1 MTASSDVTHP
11 IDRAQ
16 RLLTSDPLLAAD
28 LSLVALG
35 NTRGHR
41 SPPETEHYLE
51 ILSQAVMA
59 ASSCAVVAES
69 NVVEAMLAEG
79 KCDHLACA
87 ALLRLLVLD
96 EGVFTEDTRL
106 LGTIALFDRVAGGRL
121 YKAANI
127 VGKTQA
133 FEKRAA
139 LRNIV
144 ASHETALQNHID
156 SLGSLDALAAFRQQ
170 LSKLFKDQVT
180 QLAVQPFLP
189 GITIQTLNEVLAAVQ
204 AVANADEATALDA
217 SDAALGRCNALSTS
231 AASLGTVYARTLLG
245 GLSATLSALVRAD
258 VRRRGLADPAS
269 VRVEAVEKRYPFTHV
284 GAGLVIRLD
293 VINDGPGQAQE
304 LAIAVEGDDAVALE
318 EPGRDLGPFPPGT
331 RRIDF
336 RGRVARV
343 SSGEML
349 LVRLTWLDPDGSQR
363 EEEQLHEL
371 PAQAGDVPWDSL
383 EYEDPYPLE
392 AVTESERFVGR
403 QAVLHELTR
412 IVLGG
417 TPGNARIV
425 GQKRVGKTSIAYAL
439 AANVECVRP
448 GAYKFVFVQSGDF
461 NANTPDET
469 VKRLGEVLVA
479 GVRATDPRLA
489 GLKEPDFTGG
499 LAPLTELFAD
509 VAVLVPELR
518 FVLVLDE
525 FDAMPH
531 PELYEHGAVAGALF
545 QTLRSLGS
553 KPNLGFVLIGGERM
567 RFVIASHGQALNR
580 FRLVTVDYFDDEHY
594 SDYCALV
601 RDPVSGWLE
610 FDDAAVRLL
619 HTETAGNPWIT
630 KSVAGE
636 LFDRHRVARDSD
648 VRLDDAR
655 HAIDLAIP
663 RLGAT
668 SFQHFWDDA
677 IQGGLE
683 DQAQVSL
690 LRRKV
695 LLGIAFCLREGTD
708 LTDDSIARAARRF
721 DMDGATA
728 VDVLG
733 GFRERGILLADAEGT
748 LRFRVPVFGRWL
760 VDEGVGEIVVTMGD
774 DDAIIRRQR
783 AQEALRPK
791 AEELEELD
799 TRWRTYAGQLITAER
814 IRRWLGQFGGPG
826 DQRLMLKLLQGL
838 RYYRPDDVR
847 ERLRRLQQFVLRDLA
862 SAGYEYRLEGRL
874 GYRRDL
880 LVCALESGGSGATH
894 LLKPF
899 RDENRIYAE
908 CVVDADAVPKR
919 LTRDDEVRAV
929 LVLED
934 FIGTGTT
941 AQRGLDRLT
950 EGWTAGGAWPQDVPV
965 YLLAVCGFES
975 AVERVRTHAT
985 KLSLS
990 VAVEVADLLG
1000 ETDRAFSPES
1010 SLFAETADRERA
1022 KAIAID
1028 RGGQLEPKTPLGYRD
1043 SQALVCFE
1051 SRCPNNTLPILR
1063 KDGPT
1068 WDALFPRH

>member
-1 MTASSDVTHP
+1 MSASGDTTHP
-11 IDRAQ
+11 IDRAEH
-16 RLLTSDPLLAAD
+16 LVTTDPLLAAD

-41 SPPETEHYLE
+41 SPPETQHYLE
-51 ILSQAVMA
+51 VLAQAVMT
-59 ASSCAVVAES
+59 ASSCNITAEADVVD
-69 NVVEAMLAEG
+69 AMLSDG

-96 EGVFTEDTRL
+96 EDVFTDDPRL
-106 LGTIALFDRVAGGRL
+106 LNAIALFDRVLGGRL
-121 YKAANI
+121 YKGANI

-139 LRNIV
+139 LRNMV
-144 ASHETALQNHID
+144 AQHEVALQNHID

-180 QLAVQPFLP
+180 QLAVQPFIP

-204 AVANADEATALDA
+204 TVASADDGLALEASETALV
-217 SDAALGRCNALSTS
+217 RCDTLSVA

-245 GLSATLSALVRAD
+245 GLSATLSALVRND

-269 VRVEAVEKRYPFTHV
+269 VQVEAVEKRYPLGHLT
-284 GAGLVIRLD
+284 AALVIRLD
-293 VINDGPGQAQE
+293 VINDGPGQARE
-304 LAIAVEGDDAVALE
+304 LAIALEADEAVALE
-318 EPGRDLGPFPPGT
+318 EPERELGAFPPGT

-336 RGRVARV
+336 RGRVTRA

-349 LVRLTWLDPDGSQR
+349 LVRLTWLDPDGSPR
-363 EEEQLHEL
+363 EEEQLVEL
-371 PAQAGDVPWDSL
+371 AAQPTEVPWVAL

-403 QAVLHELTR
+403 EAVLHELTR
-412 IVLGG
+412 IILGA

-439 AANVECVRP
+439 AANVEQVRP
-448 GAYKFVFVQSGDF
+448 DTYKFVFVQSGDF
-461 NANTPDET
+461 NANTPEDT
-469 VKRLGEVLVA
+469 VQRLGDVLVA
-479 GVRATDPRLA
+479 RICASDPRLT
-489 GLKEPDFTGG
+489 GLPPHDFSGG
-499 LAPLTELFAD
+499 LSPLTELFAD
-509 VAVLVPELR
+509 VAVRAPELR
-518 FVLVLDE
+518 FVLLLDE

-531 PELYEHGAVAGALF
+531 PELYEHGPVAEALF

-567 RFVIASHGQALNR
+567 RFVIATHGQALNR

-594 SDYCALV
+594 SDYCVLV
-601 RDPVSGWLE
+601 RDPVAGWLE

-619 HTETAGNPWIT
+619 HAETAGNPWIT
-630 KSVAGE
+630 KSIAGE
-636 LFDRHRVARDSD
+636 LFDRHRASRDSD
-648 VRLDDAR
+648 VRFDDMR
-655 HAIDLAIP
+655 DTIDLAIP

-683 DQAQVSL
+683 DQADVSL

-695 LLGIAFCLREGTD
+695 LLGIATCLRDGAA
-708 LTDDSIARAARRF
+708 LTEDTIARAARRY
-721 DMDGATA
+721 DVDRATA
-728 VDVLG
+728 VDVLR
-733 GFRERGILLADAEGT
+733 GFRERSILLAGPDGA

-760 VDEGVGEIVVTMGD
+760 VDEGVREIVVTMGD

-791 AEELEELD
+791 AEELEELVS
-799 TRWRTYAGQLITAER
+799 RWRTYAGQLVTTER
-814 IRRWLGQFGGPG
+814 IKRWLAQFGSPG
-826 DQRLMLKLLQGL
+826 DQRLMLELLQGL

-847 ERLRRLQQFVLRDLA
+847 ERLRRLQQFVMRDLA

-880 LVCALESGGSGATH
+880 LVCALESGGSGANH

-908 CVVDADAVPKR
+908 RVVDADVVRAR
-919 LTRDDEVRAV
+919 LTSDDEVRAV
-929 LVLED
+929 LILED

-941 AQRGLDRLT
+941 ARRGLDRL
-950 EGWTAGGAWPQDVPV
+950 AQAWEVDGPWPDDVPV
-965 YLLAVCGFES
+965 YLLAICGFES
-975 AVERVRTHAT
+975 AVEQVRAHAA
-985 KLSLS
+985 KLSIP
-990 VAVEVADLLG
+990 VTIEVADLLG
-1000 ETDRAFSPES
+1000 EADRAFSPES
-1010 SLFAETADRERA
+1010 SVFAEDADRERA
-1022 KAIAID
+1022 KGIAVD
-1028 RGGQLEPKTPLGYRD
+1028 RGAQLEPRTPLGYRD

-1068 WDALFPRH
+1068 WEALFPRR